1 MVVVAKPP
9 TGTGDQGDESPEDPD
24 GEAESE

>member
-9 TGTGDQGDESPEDPD
+9 TGTGDQGTGSSTEGGDENE
-24 GEAESE
+24 